1 MCPVYLKKK
10 ALLLGIVLLFI
21 ISFFLLINASF
32 TKTSEQST
40 SDPNSSIATSNLL
53 LDPNPKL
60 IDKQG
65 NLIQNV
71 TLASN
76 LIPIQNGKIV
86 DGRDGTIADGVSKLI
101 IKLVYNNP
109 LRFSIEGK
117 SPNDLRVE
125 H

>member
-1 MCPVYLKKK
+1 M
-10 ALLLGIVLLFI
+10 
-21 ISFFLLINASF
+21 
-32 TKTSEQST
+32 T
-40 SDPNSSIATSNLL
+40 
-53 LDPNPKL
+53 
-60 IDKQG
+60 DKQG

-86 DGRDGTIADGVSKLI
+86 DGRNGTIADGVSKLI

-117 SPNDLRVE
+117 SPNDLRGWNISTSFK
-125 H
+125 